1 VLGSLD
7 RRINKPPK
15 VFPFSRLLF
24 PAQKKR
30 AGAAVHS
37 PQGERIKQQQQ
48 KELQEGKI
56 NKKQKKGK
64 NVITTVEK

>member
-1 VLGSLD
+1 VLGSAD

-15 VFPFSRLLF
+15 VFPFPQLFF

-56 NKKQKKGK
+56 NKKNKKG
-64 NVITTVEK
+64 EM

>member
-15 VFPFSRLLF
+15 VFPFSFSQLLF

-56 NKKQKKGK
+56 NKKQKKG
-64 NVITTVEK
+64 EM